1 MTAESPSFL
10 NKVRLDD
17 RVAVVTGGG
26 SGLGRAS
33 AKALAELGAFVVVTD
48 RDEAAAQA
56 VAEEIASAGGKASAE
71 TMNVS
76 YEEQIDTTLDT
87 VAAAHGRLD
96 ILVNSAGIG
105 GYPGALDMETDVWRK
120 IVQVNL
126 DGTFLCARAA
136 ARHMVAQESGAIVNI
151 ASMYGLIGSVLKT
164 NTAYQASKGGVVNM
178 TRALALEWA
187 EHKVRVNAVAPGYA
201 ATQLTEWLLSKSDQR
216 AQIEGL
222 TPMGRPVEPHEV
234 AAAVTFLASD
244 AASMVTGHTL
254 PVDGGWVAG

>member
-1 MTAESPSFL
+1 MTAAAPGFL
-10 NKVRLDD
+10 DTLRLDG

-33 AKALAELGAFVVVTD
+33 AHTLAELGAQLAVTD
-48 RDEAAAQA
+48 RDEDAAQTVADEIRNAGGGADAATMDVSHEDQINATMDA
-56 VAEEIASAGGKASAE
+56 VAG
-71 TMNVS
+71 T
-76 YEEQIDTTLDT
+76 
-87 VAAAHGRLD
+87 HGRLD

-105 GYPGALDMETDVWRK
+105 GYPGALEMGADVWK
-120 IVQVNL
+120 KVIQVNL

-136 ARHMVAQESGAIVNI
+136 ARHMISGNGGAIVNI
-151 ASMYGLIGSVLKT
+151 ASMFGLVGSVLKT
-164 NTAYQASKGGVVNM
+164 NTAYQASKGGVVNL

-187 EHKVRVNAVAPGYA
+187 EHNIRVNAVAPGYA
-201 ATQLTEWLLSKSDQR
+201 ATQLTEWILSQDDKR

-222 TPMGRPVEPHEV
+222 TPMGRLVEPHEV
-234 AAAVTFLASD
+234 AAAVAFLASD